1 MIRFNRWKLM
11 SEALELLGRAASIDA
26 ALEVLR
32 AHARAI
38 GCADGVTVVRRDG
51 DEVVHIGEDS
61 IAPLWAGRRFPIA
74 QSLSGQAMTERRPI
88 YIPDIRQDARAPHD
102 ISIAT
107 FVVGMAMFP
116 LGIGDP
122 IAALGV
128 YWAKD
133 NPAEPDALA
142 LLDTLAR
149 SANST
154 FERLAIAREIA
165 ESRPG
170 A

>member
-1 MIRFNRWKLM
+1 MMVVSCGVVIVWAWT
-11 SEALELLGRAASIDA
+11 SWEA

-38 GCADGVTVVRRDG
+38 GCADGVTVIRRDG
-51 DEVVHIGEDS
+51 AEVVHIGEDAV
-61 IAPLWAGRRFPIA
+61 APLWDGQRFPIEQCIA
-74 QSLSGQAMTERRPI
+74 GRAMIERRPI
-88 YIPDIRQDARAPHD
+88 YIPDIHADPRVPRTPYL
-102 ISIAT
+102 ST
-107 FVVGMAMFP
+107 FVASMAMFP
-116 LGIGDP
+116 LGVGDP
-122 IAALGV
+122 IAALGA
-128 YWAKD
+128 YWAKE

-165 ESRPG
+165 ASRP
-170 A
+170 AT

>member
-1 MIRFNRWKLM
+1 MLRFNRWKMM
-11 SEALELLGRAASIDA
+11 SEALALLGRVSSVEA

-38 GCADGVTVVRRDG
+38 GRADGVTVVRRDG
-51 DEVVHIGEDS
+51 AEVVYVGED
-61 IAPLWAGRRFPIA
+61 AATPLWTGRRFPIE
-74 QSLSGQAMTERRPI
+74 QCISGLAMIERRPI
-88 YIPDIRQDARAPHD
+88 YIPDIYRDARVPHD
-102 ISIAT
+102 LYRPT
-107 FVVGMAMFP
+107 FVAGMAMFP
-116 LGIGDP
+116 LGLGDP

-128 YWAKD
+128 YWASD
-133 NPAEPDALA
+133 NPVEPDALA

-170 A
+170 T